1 MLILLNESGYAAGL
15 YSGHTPDRRFQHT
28 LVIKTSYQ
36 FTLGG
41 DLTWLETQPEIALA
55 DRHHG
60 DPASSSLAQASE
72 IAPFKQGAEFY
83 LFGTAHAPSTTQI
96 SMQVSVTLQNAQQCR
111 HKQLLVMGEH
121 EWKRGLLGSHRGGA
135 RPLGSLPLQY
145 EYAYGG
151 RHAASEQ
158 QDDRNPAGRGFN
170 PPWKGLSDPRA
181 PRIEYPDQLALDP
194 GKCVPPAGFGP
205 LPVFWQP
212 RRGRFGTPD
221 TDPLN
226 GSGCGWGP
234 DASPNLHNAA
244 PDDQQWPTPLQGGET
259 LTLEGFFSGCA
270 KPVVITLPTLAPDV
284 YLLESGQPG
293 SHPQRLTARVDTLV
307 IDTDARQLSLV
318 ARAGIVR
325 SPLASS
331 AHVYLPSPNQSKE
344 AQG

>member
-1 MLILLNESGYAAGL
+1 MLALLNESAYAAGL
-15 YSGHTPDRRFQHT
+15 YCGHTTDRRFQHT
-28 LVIKTSYQ
+28 LVVKASYR
-36 FTLGG
+36 FTLKGAVALL
-41 DLTWLETQPEIALA
+41 DTQPEIVAA

-83 LFGTAHAPSTTQI
+83 LFGTAHAPTATQI
-96 SMQVSVTLQNAQQCR
+96 SMQVSAALHTAQHRC

-121 EWKRGLLGSHRGGA
+121 EWEKGLLGSRRGHA
-135 RPLGSLPLQY
+135 RPLGSLPLLY

-151 RHAASEQ
+151 GHAASEQ
-158 QDDRNPAGRGFN
+158 QDERNPAGRGFN
-170 PPWKGLSDPRA
+170 PPWKGLSDARA
-181 PRIEYPDQLALDP
+181 PRIEYPDQLALNP

-212 RRGRFGTPD
+212 RRERFGTPD

-234 DASPNLHNAA
+234 DASPNLHNTA
-244 PDDQQWPTPLQGGET
+244 PDDQQWPTLLQGGEI
-259 LTLEGFFSGCA
+259 LTLEGFFSDCP
-270 KPVVITLPTLAPDV
+270 KPVVITLPTLAPDI

-293 SHPQRLTARVDTLV
+293 SHPQRLTAMVDTLV
-307 IDTDARQLSLV
+307 IDTDARQLSLI

-325 SPLASS
+325 SPLAST
-331 AHVYLPSPNQSKE
+331 AHIYLPAPDKSKE